1 MAKVEMNQ
9 SEQIEQ
15 LTRIISSLTQTIDNL
30 QKALSEQ
37 RETNAKLLETIAEL
51 QEQLNK
57 NSHNSSMPPSS
68 DGYKKPAPKSLRKP
82 SGKKAGGQ
90 KGHKG
95 QTLKI
100 TAEPDTVIPHMPS
113 ACSGC
118 PQYEQCYKTARK
130 VETRRVA
137 DAIV

>member
-1 MAKVEMNQ
+1 MAELEMNL
-9 SEQIEQ
+9 SEQNEQ

-30 QKALSEQ
+30 QKALPEQ

-51 QEQLNK
+51 RGQLNK
-57 NSHNSSMPPSS
+57 NSSMPPSS

-90 KGHKG
+90 TGHKG

-100 TAEPDTVIPHMPS
+100 TTKPDTVIPYFPS

-118 PQYEQCYKTARK
+118 PSTSSATKQPVRLKHA
-130 VETRRVA
+130 VWWMLL
-137 DAIV
+137 

>member
-57 NSHNSSMPPSS
+57 NSRNSSMPPSS
-68 DGYKKPAPKSLRKP
+68 DGYKKPAPKSL
-82 SGKKAGGQ
+82 
-90 KGHKG
+90 
-95 QTLKI
+95 
-100 TAEPDTVIPHMPS
+100 
-113 ACSGC
+113 
-118 PQYEQCYKTARK
+118 
-130 VETRRVA
+130 
-137 DAIV
+137 

>member
-1 MAKVEMNQ
+1 MTELEKKQ

-15 LTRIISSLTQTIDNL
+15 LTRIISTLTQTIEDL
-30 QKALSEQ
+30 KRMLSDQ
-37 RETNAKLLETIAEL
+37 SETIEKL

-57 NSHNSSMPPSS
+57 NSRNSSMPPSS
-68 DGYKKPAPKSLRKP
+68 DGYKKPAPKSLRQT
-82 SGKKAGGQ
+82 SGKKVGGQ

-100 TAEPDTVIPHMPS
+100 TTKPDTVIPHFPS

-118 PQYEQCYKTARK
+118 PQIGRAH
-130 VETRRVA
+130 V
-137 DAIV
+137 